1 MRRMLI
7 FGHRGLPNR
16 RVAEN
21 TLISFVQA
29 MQAGVDGIECDVRLS
44 RDGLPVILHDEN
56 LARVAGDAR
65 RCKNLTAKELSK
77 IELRGA
83 GHIPELNELTMAIPQ
98 PYLINLEI
106 KDPDAAACIIAKL
119 KTSSGLRARTLVS
132 SFHFSI
138 LQDFKTEL
146 PEIKRIALMHT
157 WTVPGRK
164 QAVWPNIFKL
174 EPWGFGTRVSSLT
187 PSRIRWLH
195 ARDLK
200 AVAYEDRPSALAT
213 KRMVKLEVDVA
224 ITFKPDLCRQ
234 LWNKNNQN
242 FN

>member
-1 MRRMLI
+1 MGRMLI

-29 MQAGVDGIECDVRLS
+29 MQAGVDGLECDVRLS
-44 RDGLPVILHDEN
+44 RDHLPVILHDEN
-56 LARVAGDAR
+56 LARVAGDSR

-83 GHIPELNELTMAIPQ
+83 GNIPELNDMTTAIPS
-98 PYLINLEI
+98 PYLINFEI
-106 KDPDAAACIIAKL
+106 KDPEAAACLIAKL
-119 KTSSGLRARTLVS
+119 KTSSSLRARTLIS
-132 SFHFSI
+132 SFHFSV
-138 LQDFKTEL
+138 LQECQNEL
-146 PEIKRIALMHT
+146 PDIKRIVLMHS

-174 EPWGFGTRVSSLT
+174 NPWGFGTRVSSLT
-187 PSRIRWLH
+187 PARIRWLH

-200 AVAYEDRPSALAT
+200 VVAYEDRPSALAT
-213 KRMVKLEVDVA
+213 KRMVKLGVDVA

-234 LWNKNNQN
+234 LWDKKNKD
-242 FN
+242 

>member
-1 MRRMLI
+1 MLI
-7 FGHRGLPNR
+7 FGHRGMPNR
-16 RVAEN
+16 RIAEN

-65 RCKNLTAKELSK
+65 RCKNLSAKELSK

-83 GHIPELNELTMAIPQ
+83 GSIPELNDLTTAIPQ

-106 KDPDAAACIIAKL
+106 KDPDVATRVIAKL
-119 KTSSGLRARTLVS
+119 KTSSSLRARTLIS

-138 LQDFKTEL
+138 LQNFQRAL
-146 PEIKRIALMHT
+146 PEVKRITLMHS

-164 QAVWPNIFKL
+164 QAVWPNIFNLK
-174 EPWGFGTRVSSLT
+174 PWGFGTRVSSLT
-187 PSRIRWLH
+187 PARIHWLH

-200 AVAYEDRPSALAT
+200 AIAYEDRPSSLAT
-213 KRMVKLEVDVA
+213 KRMVKLGVDIA

-234 LWNKNNQN
+234 LLDREHA
-242 FN
+242 

>member
-1 MRRMLI
+1 MGRMLI
-7 FGHRGLPNR
+7 FGHRGMPNR

-29 MQAGVDGIECDVRLS
+29 MQAGVDGIECDLRLS
-44 RDGLPVILHDEN
+44 RDRLPVILHDEN
-56 LARVAGDAR
+56 LARVAGDSR
-65 RCKNLTAKELSK
+65 RCKNLTAKELSR

-83 GHIPELNELTMAIPQ
+83 GHIPELNEMTMAIPE
-98 PYLINLEI
+98 PYLINFEI
-106 KDPDAAACIIAKL
+106 KDPEATPQIISKL
-119 KTSSGLRARTLVS
+119 KTSSGLRARALIS
-132 SFHFSI
+132 SFYFPV
-138 LQDFKTEL
+138 LQECQKQL
-146 PEIKRIALMHT
+146 PDVKRIALMHS

-187 PSRIRWLH
+187 PARLRWLH

-200 AVAYEDRPSALAT
+200 AIAYEDRPSALAT
-213 KRMVKLEVDVA
+213 KRMVKLGVDVA

-234 LWNKNNQN
+234 LLDRGLT
-242 FN
+242 